1 MADEKRTEKLLKR
14 AKPFLDEKLKAKQRL
29 ASLYSFMENS
39 TEQDQAKFFRDHDY
53 QIYSVMFDV
62 FTHQVDKIK
71 SREKPDKPLA
81 ITSKEVGDLYR
92 SLHILK
98 RITTFL
104 PEKMRTGWQR
114 RSIVGIL
121 QTLLSSTNH
130 PKLRIEGLRI
140 LLLYLAPQ
148 TTEPP
153 DTTSIY
159 ANAIPLVVFEPFPHP
174 RGVQNADEYCTES
187 QRKDASDDPDSVA
200 GTPPWKGEGR
210 DSIKQEPIEWE
221 RRIHSLTTGHST
233 GIGTG
238 SSSMEKSALLPS
250 SLPLSSYDSVDL
262 FEEILQNLVLVAGS
276 DPLAPPRRS
285 SRQNSSHRSL
295 RASSI
300 DHLPHIGS
308 DPRLAPLTQ
317 KQHSSFSDS
326 KRSSAIGID
335 ELTAVSDGEAPG
347 SIEHE
352 KGAATPPA
360 TAPNALRTMWEY
372 FKKYY
377 LRILFPAVSR
387 RTGLEIADGQ
397 GFSTCPPQLL
407 HALINFLIRNCVD
420 SPVTPASTA
429 LRALLLGSDVANVE
443 MVHEW
448 LRQAMLLPC
457 AWSDV
462 IRGSVGVMRVWLGQN
477 NDDRPP
483 FLQLRTKVS
492 HEGEVTTDNA
502 HVDAYARRYIRYMRL
517 AFSEKLDD
525 IEHMDAQV
533 SIFHEVLSLYR
544 TLTIDSVPAMSGQ
557 TWRTLF
563 SSLLDVT
570 AHVLCQANP
579 LAVIR
584 DAAMASELAEFIFE
598 TVYITWVRSGIR
610 DDEVWRTL
618 RNVLQRCTGWKE
630 CVHQWEIVI
639 MDLTSL
645 ISLHTYGV
653 EPDFR
658 LSKPSSRPSSSSY
671 LASRPSPRPA
681 HRHMSTGHRAPSTAS
696 SLSGHP
702 LPAKRDRSNSILG
715 SATATLNRRTTR
727 AETVSGVSLKGAKSD
742 TELSNSGPAHPAS
755 SDSGGTG
762 LLHPSDAR
770 QWGLEFFSAKLR
782 EPSTLLE
789 AKSFACDGTD
799 GLDDDPLVLAK
810 KGHLGARDAKES
822 LSSLIALNIDANDNA
837 TSTEFGDLAVLPLWN
852 AESALFAWEN
862 VLCVLGDLN
871 DIASPAN
878 HATAMRALK
887 EVWDALEYI
896 RLAQPYESLDGS
908 QLSMPPLF
916 KFATWLF
923 RAADLEDAR
932 ADGRAIAYACMCR
945 MMCRRHD
952 QPFPNDYYPH
962 FYRLLVKAFDGD
974 DGQVLINVL
983 ANCKNLFTL
992 GLPGSYI
999 LIEPFMRCVKRL
1011 FLVRETTTTAPR
1023 LPESARQDA
1032 ITILSALICIANYFG
1047 EPRAASVLR
1056 PAVFTLA
1063 NLEAK
1068 SGLPA
1073 SRTQI
1078 AEGLLPKAS
1087 NLSLNAKSL
1096 SISTTSLNKAAPKPL
1111 APSPASLAAAS
1122 ATRKSVIDLFSPHP
1136 ARSPEIVVS
1145 PPRSSLEVLGP
1156 PIPRSPASERESS
1169 RILGGQSPPRSP
1181 TLQTMP
1187 QLPVEASTRHAIHAS
1202 TPSIPLLKST
1212 ELCSIRPLAFG
1223 DLRTTIKETLL
1234 ALIEEE
1240 QRYHES
1246 QMGSAE
1252 TLSMLQWGVT
1262 VMAFE
1267 EMMDAERPAADIVDD
1282 CINTLLDH
1290 LAGDNIKVVF
1300 AAADGLS
1307 FLAQNHSLLPYL
1319 DNSVLQGVAKK
1330 IIAALTE
1337 QLLFQPNPAGSGPPP
1352 SHQIRANIVSRL
1364 LYCLL
1369 DWTMV
1374 FPPEVWAAH
1383 NIANMVF
1390 EVLENALTV
1399 PEEVDAASP
1408 VSADTERPA
1417 STIRRHRGSI
1427 YEQSGTASGTNS
1439 ASGTLRDKR
1448 PPDVRSSTS
1457 EKPGGSFGTASKN
1470 SGIPASK
1477 VSGDEST
1484 AGNSLIKES
1493 AENVMMHLLHHV
1505 NNFAPPH
1512 GPSMIGTQLLDPAL
1526 QEDPKEGERHLYMS
1540 LNGTT
1545 LLTLVDM
1552 PGATPLDSRA
1562 RLIVRDMTGRYAW
1575 DAHLFYESLFKMQQ
1589 RVDAANRGET
1599 GENLLAVHARA
1610 DPCRYQGVVAAMRV
1624 PDDVKVEERA
1634 RNLGPDAVTYVR
1646 DKERMP
1652 LWEAERGVETAD
1664 MLDELLQFIGN
1675 EHPDC
1680 LLVEETPLNVS
1691 SAVQPLSRDGVLET
1705 REAIMRQTAMEQRS
1719 LASAA
1724 SEKSGYFATPYS
1736 PTSLGARKVSY
1747 NDIVA
1752 EDSSHPAPH
1761 PPAQTPPALDSSS
1774 SVRRRATVPH
1784 VNIDSYRSHGS
1795 LFDRD
1800 ARAGGLANDEDSL
1813 APANGYAHV
1822 HPIPYPRKIPPYQRA
1837 RLLLSH
1843 LGQVDFDSLKHG
1855 NLQLLAETPSLYR
1868 DLKVLD
1874 RKHGRETVKLAVIYV
1889 GPGQEDEQSIFHNA
1903 QGSPEYRDFVAS
1915 LGWEVDLATHPGFLG
1930 GLERSGA
1937 NGTTA
1942 TYYCT
1947 STFEMLFHD
1956 VTKMPVDAQD
1966 EKQLKKKR
1974 HIGNDQVHIVWNE
1987 HHRSYRRGTI
1997 GGDFGNAQLIV
2008 TPLPDGLYSIT
2019 VLRDPKVPAFGPL
2032 HGPTVVT
2039 RRILAPLLRHTA
2051 LNAYRAALADPMQT
2065 KHHHHSHHHHQT
2077 PAVKH
2082 SPSSASVGVPH
2093 HAAHAFTTRRED
2105 IATIAERHRVA
2116 KWTFERFVD
2125 CVFAAH
2131 SEHAVGTASQS
2142 DHHGT
2147 ASAQL
2152 EGAGGSTFSSGQSQL
2167 ARIQSGITA

>member
-1 MADEKRTEKLLKR
+1 MAEEKRTEKLLKR

-39 TEQDQAKFFRDHDY
+39 SEQEQAKFFRDHDY

-98 RITTFL
+98 RMTTFL

-153 DTTSIY
+153 DTTSLY
-159 ANAIPLVVFEPFPHP
+159 ANAIPLAVFEPFPQP
-174 RGVQNADEYCTES
+174 RGIQNAEEYCAKSE
-187 QRKDASDDPDSVA
+187 REDASDGPDFLA

-210 DSIKQEPIEWE
+210 GSVKQAPIEWE
-221 RRIHSLTTGHST
+221 RRIHTLTTGNSA
-233 GIGTG
+233 GFGTG
-238 SSSMEKSALLPS
+238 SSSLEKSALLPS

-285 SRQNSSHRSL
+285 SRQNSSHTSL
-295 RASSI
+295 RAGSA
-300 DHLPHIGS
+300 DNLPHIGS
-308 DPRLAPLTQ
+308 DPRLAPTAQ
-317 KQHSSFSDS
+317 KQHSSLSDS
-326 KRSSAIGID
+326 KRSSAVGID
-335 ELTAVSDGEAPG
+335 ELTAMSASEAPA
-347 SIEHE
+347 SVEHE
-352 KGAATPPA
+352 RGVATPPA
-360 TAPNALRTMWEY
+360 TAPNALGTMWEY
-372 FKKYY
+372 FKKHY

-387 RTGLEIADGQ
+387 RTGLDIADGG

-407 HALINFLIRNCVD
+407 HTLINFLIRNCVD

-477 NDDRPP
+477 NEDRPP
-483 FLQLRTKVS
+483 FLQMQTKVS
-492 HEGEVTTDNA
+492 HNGEVTTDNA
-502 HVDAYARRYIRYMRL
+502 HVDAFARRYIGFMRL

-525 IEHMDAQV
+525 VEHMDAQV

-544 TLTIDSVPAMSGQ
+544 TLTIDSVPAMSAQ

-563 SSLLDVT
+563 SALLDVT

-610 DDEVWRTL
+610 DDEMWRTL
-618 RNVLQRCTGWKE
+618 RTILQRCTGWKE
-630 CVHQWEIVI
+630 CVHQWEVVT

-658 LSKPSSRPSSSSY
+658 LSKRSSRPSSSTY
-671 LASRPSPRPA
+671 LASRPSPRQS
-681 HRHMSTGHRAPSTAS
+681 HRHMNAGHRAPSAAS

-715 SATATLNRRTTR
+715 SATATLNRRTR
-727 AETVSGVSLKGAKSD
+727 AETVSGVTLKGAKSD
-742 TELSNSGPAHPAS
+742 TELSTSGPAHPAS

-789 AKSFACDGTD
+789 SKSFAGDGTD

-810 KGHLGARDAKES
+810 KSHLGAKDAKES
-822 LSSLIALNIDANDNA
+822 LSSLIALNIDANDNPSHIPILMLRRGA
-837 TSTEFGDLAVLPLWN
+837 ASTEFGDLAVLPLWN

-871 DIASPAN
+871 DITNPAN
-878 HATAMRALK
+878 HATAMQVLK

-908 QLSMPPLF
+908 LLSMPPLF

-923 RAADLEDAR
+923 KAADLEDAR
-932 ADGRAIAYACMCR
+932 SDGRAIAYGCMCR

-962 FYRLLVKAFDGD
+962 FYRLLVKAFVGD
-974 DGQVLINVL
+974 DCQVLINVL
-983 ANCKNLFTL
+983 ANCKSLFTL

-999 LIEPFMRCVKRL
+999 LIEPFMRCAKRL
-1011 FLVRETTTTAPR
+1011 FLVRETTVPR

-1032 ITILSALICIANYFG
+1032 ITILSALICISNYFG
-1047 EPRAASVLR
+1047 EPRTASALR
-1056 PAVFTLA
+1056 PAVSTLA
-1063 NLEAK
+1063 NQEAQ

-1087 NLSLNAKSL
+1087 NLSLNAKPL
-1096 SISTTSLNKAAPKPL
+1096 SISTTSLNKAGPKPL

-1145 PPRSSLEVLGP
+1145 PPRSSLEGLGP
-1156 PIPRSPASERESS
+1156 PIPRSPISERTSS
-1169 RILGGQSPPRSP
+1169 RIPGGKSPPRSP

-1187 QLPVEASTRHAIHAS
+1187 HLPFEPS
-1202 TPSIPLLKST
+1202 TPRAVTSSTPIAPFLKST
-1212 ELCSIRPLAFG
+1212 DLCSVQPLAFG
-1223 DLRTTIKETLL
+1223 DLKTTIKETLL

-1246 QMGSAE
+1246 QLGSAE

-1267 EMMDAERPAADIVDD
+1267 EMMDAERPATDIVDD

-1330 IIAALTE
+1330 IIGALTE
-1337 QLLFQPNPAGSGPPP
+1337 QLLFQPNPAGTGPPP
-1352 SHQIRANIVSRL
+1352 SHQIRAHIVSRL

-1369 DWTMV
+1369 DWAMA

-1399 PEEVDAASP
+1399 PEEIDAASP
-1408 VSADTERPA
+1408 VSADTDRPA

-1457 EKPGGSFGTASKN
+1457 EKPGSSFGTASKN
-1470 SGIPASK
+1470 SGVPASK
-1477 VSGDEST
+1477 INGEEST
-1484 AGNSLIKES
+1484 AGNNLIKEA

-1512 GPSMIGTQLLDPAL
+1512 GPSMISTQLLDLPL
-1526 QEDPKEGERHLYMS
+1526 QDDPKEGERHLYMS

-1575 DAHLFYESLFKMQQ
+1575 DAHLFYESLLKMQQ
-1589 RVDAANRGET
+1589 RVDAANRGEA
-1599 GENLLAVHARA
+1599 GEDLLAVHARA
-1610 DPCRYQGVVAAMRV
+1610 DPCRYQGVAAAMLV
-1624 PDDVKVEERA
+1624 PDDVTVEEHA
-1634 RNLGPDAVTYVR
+1634 RTLGPDAVTYVR
-1646 DKERMP
+1646 DKDRMP
-1652 LWEAERGVETAD
+1652 VWEADRGVETAD
-1664 MLDELLQFIGN
+1664 MLDELLQYIGH
-1675 EHPDC
+1675 EHSDC
-1680 LLVEETPLNVS
+1680 LLVEQTPLNVS
-1691 SAVQPLSRDGVLET
+1691 SPVQPLSRDAVLET
-1705 REAIMRQTAMEQRS
+1705 REAIMRQTAMEKRS
-1719 LASAA
+1719 LTNAA
-1724 SEKSGYFATPYS
+1724 SEKGGYFSTPHS
-1736 PTSLGARKVSY
+1736 PTSLGVRKVSY

-1761 PPAQTPPALDSSS
+1761 PPTQTPPALDNSS

-1800 ARAGGLANDEDSL
+1800 ARAGGLTDSEDLL
-1813 APANGYAHV
+1813 APANGYAH
-1822 HPIPYPRKIPPYQRA
+1822 
-1837 RLLLSH
+1837 
-1843 LGQVDFDSLKHG
+1843 VDFDSLKHG

-1930 GLERSGA
+1930 GLEKSRA
-1937 NGTTA
+1937 NGNTA

-1956 VTKMPVDAQD
+1956 VTKMPVDPQD

-2019 VLRDPKVPAFGPL
+2019 VLRDLKVPAFGPL

-2065 KHHHHSHHHHQT
+2065 KHHHHSHHHQT

-2082 SPSSASVGVPH
+2082 SPSSTSVGVPH

-2125 CVFAAH
+2125 CVFAAD
-2131 SEHAVGTASQS
+2131 SEHASGTASQKEQ
-2142 DHHGT
+2142 HGA
-2147 ASAQL
+2147 ASAHHL
-2152 EGAGGSTFSSGQSQL
+2152 ETAGPTLSSGPNPL
-2167 ARIQSGITA
+2167 ARIQSGITT